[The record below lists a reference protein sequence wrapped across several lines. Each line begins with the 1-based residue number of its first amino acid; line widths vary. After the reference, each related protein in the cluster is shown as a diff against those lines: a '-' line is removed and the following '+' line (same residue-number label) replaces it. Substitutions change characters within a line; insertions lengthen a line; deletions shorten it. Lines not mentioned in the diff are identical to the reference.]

1 MIFSKKI
8 DYIFDCTGDYING
21 RVKEVT
27 SLHGGALIAM
37 GVVILIGAPFVKI
50 AAYAAI
56 TWGVIAI
63 VKKD

>member
-37 GVVILIGAPFVKI
+37 GVIILLGSPVIII

-56 TWGVIAI
+56 AWGVFAI
-63 VKKD
+63 VKKG

>member
-1 MIFSKKI
+1 MI
-8 DYIFDCTGDYING
+8 DYI
-21 RVKEVT
+21 KERIKEAS

-56 TWGVIAI
+56 AWGVLAI
-63 VKKD
+63 LKKG

>member
-1 MIFSKKI
+1 MI
-8 DYIFDCTGDYING
+8 DYVKG

-37 GVVILIGAPFVKI
+37 GVIVLIGGPILKM

-56 TWGVIAI
+56 VWGVVAI
-63 VKKD
+63 LKKD